1 MSPNK
6 NKQQRNKNKFANSGL
21 VRKICIFH
29 SQLPNLTELV
39 LNRSAQ
45 TWKTALGCIQYLR
58 AYIFAAEARIR
69 SSIFVLARWRRDLP
83 SECTQTTTKGT
94 VKSLFT

>member
-6 NKQQRNKNKFANSGL
+6 NKQERNKNKFANSGL
-21 VRKICIFH
+21 VRQICIFH

-45 TWKTALGCIQYLR
+45 TWKTALGCIQYLH
-58 AYIFAAEARIR
+58 AYIYLQLRQEFGAA
-69 SSIFVLARWRRDLP
+69 SLCWLAGGVTCLP
-83 SECTQTTTKGT
+83 SAHKPPP
-94 VKSLFT
+94 KAP